1 MSAPCAIFVL
11 LRISLSV
18 FFNNTLAPYH
28 ILGIQ
33 PQEMFHVFF
42 RVSSGQGKNFGGKSK
57 KNFKVSQNLMLY
69 IQLLDKMT
77 RQQNDKSY
85 ESDSF
90 LSSFLILP
98 QPNYHL
104 KLTLQFI
111 IYTKLDSVILKCD
124 I

>member
-1 MSAPCAIFVL
+1 M
-11 LRISLSV
+11 RSLCCCEYPLV
-18 FFNNTLAPYH
+18 FFFNNTLAPYH
-28 ILGIQ
+28 ILRIR

-42 RVSSGQGKNFGGKSK
+42 RLSSGQGKNFGGKSK
-57 KNFKVSQNLMLY
+57 KNFKVSQKLMLY

-98 QPNYHL
+98 QPNYQL
-104 KLTLQFI
+104 KLTLQLI
-111 IYTKLDSVILKCD
+111 MYSTYTKLDSVVFEM
-124 I
+124 